1 MEDSMAH
8 NLEQRDGSASMFYSG
23 DVPWHQ
29 LGRHLNT
36 PATAAEAMEAARLD
50 YTVVKRPMKA
60 IINGRQYSDVPNAFA
75 TIRTDTNQVLGV
87 VGARYEPVQ
96 NSDAFNFFDPL
107 VDRDE
112 AIYHTAG
119 VLGRGE
125 KIWLLAKLPDYIK
138 VGKKNDPVEKFVL
151 LYNSHDGSSHIRVK
165 MTPIRVVCNNT
176 LTAALS
182 GTESEVRIKHTASAT
197 DKLQEAHKIL
207 GLTNQLYDQ
216 LDLIF
221 NRMALRKINS
231 QQLMN
236 FVKTLIPDN
245 PQAENNTRTE
255 NLRNKVI
262 EIHDSQADAAIHRGN
277 LFGAYQALTELTDH
291 HSGQK
296 DTSKQLRSIWFGGSG
311 EQLKRRAYQLAE
323 SML

>member
-1 MEDSMAH
+1 MAH
-8 NLEQRDGSASMFYSG
+8 NLEQRDGQASMFFTG

-29 LGRHLNT
+29 LGRHLNK

-75 TIRTDTNQVLGV
+75 TVRTDTNQVLGV

-96 NSDAFNFFDPL
+96 NRDAFNFFDPL
-107 VDRDE
+107 VDKDE
-112 AIYHTAG
+112 AMYHTAG

-182 GTESEVRIKHTASAT
+182 GTESEVRIKHTQSAQ
-197 DKLQEAHKIL
+197 DRLQEAHQIL
-207 GLTNQLYDQ
+207 GLTNQLYKE
-216 LDLIF
+216 LDYIF
-221 NRMALRKINS
+221 NRMALRKVSSS
-231 QQLMN
+231 QLIDY
-236 FVKTLIPDN
+236 VKTLVPDN
-245 PQAENNTRTE
+245 PIAESNTRTE
-255 NLRNKVI
+255 NTRNHI
-262 EIHDSQADAAIHRGN
+262 IGLHDTVQDASMHRGN
-277 LFGAYQALTELTDH
+277 LFGAFNAVTEFVDH
-291 HSGQK
+291 YGGSK
-296 DTSKQLRSIWFGGSG
+296 DASKQLRSIWFGGSG
-311 EQLKRRAYQLAE
+311 EQLKRKAYQLAE

>member
-1 MEDSMAH
+1 MAH
-8 NLEQRDGSASMFYSG
+8 NLEQRDGQASMFFTG
-23 DVPWHQ
+23 EVPWHQ
-29 LGRHLNT
+29 LGRHLNK

-60 IINGRQYSDVPNAFA
+60 IINGHKYSDVPNAFA
-75 TIRTDTNQVLGV
+75 TVRTDTHQVLGV

-96 NSDAFNFFDPL
+96 NRDAFNFFDPL
-107 VDRDE
+107 IDRDE
-112 AIYHTAG
+112 AVYHTAG
-119 VLGRGE
+119 VLGTGS

-182 GTESEVRIKHTASAT
+182 GTESEVRIKHTQSAQ
-197 DKLQEAHKIL
+197 DKLQEAHQIL
-207 GLTNQLYDQ
+207 GLTNQLYAQ
-216 LDLIF
+216 LDFIF
-221 NRMALRKINS
+221 NRMALRKVTGS
-231 QQLMN
+231 QLVDY
-236 FVKTLIPDN
+236 VKTLIPDN

-255 NLRNKVI
+255 NMRNHI
-262 EIHDSQADAAIHRGN
+262 ISLHDTVQDASMHRGN
-277 LFGAYQALTELTDH
+277 LFGAFNAVTEFVDH
-291 HSGQK
+291 YGGNK
-296 DTSKQLRSIWFGGSG
+296 DASKQLRSIWFGGSG
-311 EQLKRRAYQLAE
+311 EQLKRKAYQLAE

>member
-1 MEDSMAH
+1 MSH
-8 NLEQRDGSASMFYSG
+8 NLERRGNRTSMFYSG
-23 DVPWHQ
+23 DVPWHR
-29 LGRHLNT
+29 LGQHLDH
-36 PATAAEAMEAARLD
+36 PANASDAMEAANLD
-50 YTVVKRPMKA
+50 YTVVKKPLKA
-60 IINGRQYSDVPNAFA
+60 VIRGRQYSDVPNTFA
-75 TIRTDTNQVLGV
+75 MVRTDTNQVLGV

-96 NSDAFNFFDPL
+96 NRDAFSFFDPL

-138 VGKKNDPVEKFVL
+138 VGPKKDPVEKFVL

-182 GTESEVRIKHTASAT
+182 GSDAEVRIKHTQSAQ
-197 DKLQEAHKIL
+197 DKLAEAHQIL

-221 NRMALRKINS
+221 NRMAVRKVTG
-231 QQLMN
+231 QQLVDY
-236 FVKTLIPDN
+236 VKTLIPDN

-255 NLRNKVI
+255 NMRNKI
-262 EIHDSQADAAIHRGN
+262 IDIHNDQADAAIHRGN
-277 LFGAYQALTELTDH
+277 LFGAFNAVTELVDH
-291 HSGQK
+291 QE
-296 DTSKQLRSIWFGGSG
+296 SKGPNKHLRSIWFGGSG
-311 EQLKRRAYQLAE
+311 EQLKLRAFKLAE

>member
-1 MEDSMAH
+1 MAH
-8 NLEQRDGSASMFYSG
+8 NLEQRDGQASMFYTG
-23 DVPWHQ
+23 DVPWHRIGQ
-29 LGRHLNT
+29 ALDR
-36 PATAAEAMEAARLD
+36 PANASEAMEAANLD
-50 YTVVKRPMKA
+50 YTVVKKPLKA

-75 TIRTDTNQVLGV
+75 TVRTDTNQVLGV

-96 NSDAFNFFDPL
+96 NKDAFNFFDPL

-138 VGKKNDPVEKFVL
+138 VGPKKDPVEKFVL

-182 GTESEVRIKHTASAT
+182 GSDAEVRIKHTQSAQ
-197 DKLQEAHKIL
+197 DKLQEAHQIL
-207 GLTNQLYDQ
+207 GLTNSLYQQ
-216 LDLIF
+216 LDYIF
-221 NRMALRKINS
+221 NRMALKKVTG
-231 QQLMN
+231 QQLADY
-236 FVKTLIPDN
+236 VKTLVPDN

-255 NLRNKVI
+255 NMRNHII
-262 EIHDSQADAAIHRGN
+262 ELHDTVPDASMHRGN
-277 LFGAYQALTELTDH
+277 LFGAFNAVTEFVDH
-291 HSGQK
+291 YGSSK
-296 DTSKQLRSIWFGGSG
+296 DASKQLRSIWFGGSG
-311 EQLKRRAYQLAE
+311 EQLKRKAYQLAE

>member
-1 MEDSMAH
+1 MAH
-8 NLEQRDGSASMFYSG
+8 NLEQREGKASMFYTG

-29 LGRHLNT
+29 LGRHLNK

-60 IINGRQYSDVPNAFA
+60 IINGRQYSDVPNSFA
-75 TIRTDTNQVLGV
+75 TVRSDTNQVLGV

-96 NSDAFNFFDPL
+96 NREAFNFFDPL

-138 VGKKNDPVEKFVL
+138 VGPKKDPVEKFVL

-165 MTPIRVVCNNT
+165 MTPIRVVCKNT

-182 GTESEVRIKHTASAT
+182 GTESEVRIKHTQSAQ
-197 DKLQEAHKIL
+197 DKLQEAHQIL
-207 GLTNQLYDQ
+207 SLTNQLYAQ
-216 LDLIF
+216 LDFIF
-221 NRMALRKINS
+221 NRMALRKVTGS
-231 QQLMN
+231 QLVEY
-236 FVKTLIPDN
+236 VKTLIPDN

-255 NLRNKVI
+255 NMRKHIISL
-262 EIHDSQADAAIHRGN
+262 HDEVKDASIHRGN
-277 LFGAYQALTELTDH
+277 LFGAYNAVTEFVDH
-291 HSGQK
+291 YGTQK
-296 DTSKQLRSIWFGGSG
+296 DASKQLRSIWFGGSG
-311 EQLKRRAYQLAE
+311 EQLKRKAYQLAE

>member
-1 MEDSMAH
+1 MAH
-8 NLEQRDGSASMFYSG
+8 NLELDQNGQASMFFTG

-29 LGRHLNT
+29 LGRRLQK

-50 YTVVKRPMKA
+50 YKVVKRPLKA
-60 IINGRQYSDVPNAFA
+60 IIHARHFANVPNAFA
-75 TIRTDTNQVLGV
+75 TVRTDTNVVLGV
-87 VGARYEPVQ
+87 VGSRYQPVQ
-96 NSDAFNFFDPL
+96 NKDAFTFFDPL

-125 KIWLLAKLPDYIK
+125 KIWLLAKLPDYIR
-138 VGKKNDPVEKFVL
+138 VGPKGDPIEKFVL

-182 GTESEVRIKHTASAT
+182 GADAEVRIKHTASAG
-197 DKLQEAHKIL
+197 DKLREAHKVL
-207 GLTNQLYDQ
+207 ELTNQLYKE
-216 LDLIF
+216 LDYIF
-221 NRMALRKINS
+221 NRMALRKVTPT
-231 QQLMN
+231 QL
-236 FVKTLIPDN
+236 VEYCKTLVPDN
-245 PQAENNTRTE
+245 AEAESNTRTE
-255 NLRNKVI
+255 NMRNHI
-262 EIHDSQADAAIHRGN
+262 ISLHDDTKEASMHKGN
-277 LFGAYQALTELTDH
+277 LFGVFNAVTEYVDH
-291 HSGQK
+291 YSNQK
-296 DTSKQLRSIWFGGSG
+296 DPSKQLKSMWFGGSG